1 MGCYAGPRGRCASA
15 GGFQTNPLYQAFVEA
30 GNEAGYAVSDNMNSR
45 QHEGFGPME
54 MNVGDGRR
62 MSAAR
67 AYLRPAIA
75 RGNVRV
81 IKGGLVDRVMFVGQR
96 ASGVVFSVAGKP
108 ASAMATRE
116 VILSAGAIMSPV
128 ILKRSGIGPAQELA
142 QHGIAVIHDAPEVG
156 ENLMD
161 HMELYLQMECTQPVS
176 LFPTQS
182 LLGKARIGIEWLAT
196 RRGLGATNHFE
207 SGGHIRSR
215 AGIVYPDIQFH
226 FLPLAISYDGQTLA
240 KGHGFQ
246 VHVGTKRSKSRGW
259 VRLRDA
265 LPQSMPRVRFNYMTH
280 ADDWAEFMGGA
291 PDTGDL
297 RPAGLRALSGPGT
310 GARRG
315 ACRTMPPSMRF
326 SKQKLESAYHPCGT
340 CRMGKR
346 RRRGDLPDGRY
357 AGSTG

>member
-1 MGCYAGPRGRCASA
+1 MSNPEQTAFSSPHDEGRYDYIIVGAGAAGCVLANRLGEDPGVQILVIEAGGSDNSVIVSMPAALSIPMNTKRFNWGMKTEPEPGLDGRQVNLPRGKGLGGSSSINGMCWVRGNPMDYELWEALGPRAGAGRTCFLTSSAWKTSRRWAATRDPGADAHQPGASDQPA
-15 GGFQTNPLYQAFVEA
+15 LPGLRRSRQRGGVRRQ
-30 GNEAGYAVSDNMNSR
+30 R
-45 QHEGFGPME
+45 QHEQSPARGLRPD
-54 MNVGDGRR
+54 GDERR
-62 MSAAR
+62 RRTSHEAAR

-108 ASAMATRE
+108 ARAMATRE

-207 SGGHIRSR
+207 
-215 AGIVYPDIQFH
+215 
-226 FLPLAISYDGQTLA
+226 
-240 KGHGFQ
+240 
-246 VHVGTKRSKSRGW
+246 
-259 VRLRDA
+259 
-265 LPQSMPRVRFNYMTH
+265 
-280 ADDWAEFMGGA
+280 
-291 PDTGDL
+291 
-297 RPAGLRALSGPGT
+297 
-310 GARRG
+310 RR
-315 ACRTMPPSMRF
+315 TYS
-326 SKQKLESAYHPCGT
+326 
-340 CRMGKR
+340 
-346 RRRGDLPDGRY
+346 
-357 AGSTG
+357 